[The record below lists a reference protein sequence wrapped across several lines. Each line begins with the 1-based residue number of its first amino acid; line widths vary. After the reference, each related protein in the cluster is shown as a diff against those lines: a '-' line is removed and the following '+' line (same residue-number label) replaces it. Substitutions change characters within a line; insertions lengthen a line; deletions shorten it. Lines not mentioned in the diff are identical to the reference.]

1 MVRGSRNGRRGS
13 FSLRLPVAQA
23 DQQPIGSGCEEA
35 AGGGEEEEEGEE
47 GEGDGRSLMS
57 DHSRM
62 ASRSV
67 RRRRA
72 RSKTAP
78 KGTTPAS
85 FPVD

>member
-1 MVRGSRNGRRGS
+1 M
-13 FSLRLPVAQA
+13 
-23 DQQPIGSGCEEA
+23 GSGCEEA
-35 AGGGEEEEEGEE
+35 AGGGEEEEEGE
-47 GEGDGRSLMS
+47 GDERSLMS

-67 RRRRA
+67 RRKRA

-78 KGTTPAS
+78 KGTIPAS